1 MSQRPTVLFVC
12 PHNANR
18 SQMAAGY
25 AQQLAEGR
33 LDVRSAGPT
42 PAEALNPLAV
52 EAMAEEGIDISR
64 VDPQLLTEQLVAD
77 SDVVI
82 TLGCADA
89 VTARPELRSEDWSL
103 TDPGGRDIDS
113 VRRVRDGIKQRVEGL
128 IASLS

>member
-25 AQQLAEGR
+25 AQHLAEGR

-42 PAEALNPLAV
+42 PAEALNPVAV
-52 EAMAEEGIDISR
+52 KAMAEEGIDISR

-89 VTARPELRSEDWSL
+89 VTARPGLRSEDWTL